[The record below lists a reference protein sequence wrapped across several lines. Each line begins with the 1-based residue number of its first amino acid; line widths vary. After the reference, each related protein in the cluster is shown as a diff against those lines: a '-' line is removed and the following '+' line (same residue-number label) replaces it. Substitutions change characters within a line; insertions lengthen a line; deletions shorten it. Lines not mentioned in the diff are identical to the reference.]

1 MIPFPL
7 LSTPAPSG
15 DAPWDHLLKPGRYP
29 GTGKTPDGKEIP
41 VIQVVTPENIEAIA
55 TALNRLAADPQW
67 TGLLL
72 DVEHASLGN
81 DGSTAAAAWYRDFE
95 VRPDGLW
102 GRAERTTLGQQ
113 LISGKVY
120 KRLSPVADLQPI
132 PNRKDEYHVIG
143 LNSVGLTNK
152 ANMPALRILAAN
164 RETLDFTPTQPK
176 ESTMLTPDTLKL
188 LGLPEDADAD
198 AINAAISSLAAKA
211 ARADELE
218 AANSEREAED
228 FAEKEKDKFK
238 GGKEAAKTL
247 YAANK
252 AAALAVVE
260 NAVVATPADASPTTV
275 RVLNRQDTRTPRSPV
290 TTGVATP
297 DDDKRAIRVRNRA
310 LEIQKTSGIGF
321 QAAWTRAESEIETT
335 P

>member
-1 MIPFPL
+1 MIPIPL
-7 LSTPAPSG
+7 ISTPAPEG

-29 GTGKTPDGKEIP
+29 GTGKKPDGKEIP
-41 VIQVVTPENIEAIA
+41 VIQIVTPELITQIA
-55 TALNRLAADPQW
+55 TALNRKASDADW

-81 DGSTAAAAWYRDFE
+81 DGSTAAAAWYREFD

-102 GRAERTTLGQQ
+102 GKAERTSLGSQ

-120 KRLSPVADLQPI
+120 KRLSPVADLEPV
-132 PNRKDEYHVIG
+132 PNRKDEYYVTG

-164 RETLDFTPTQPK
+164 REPIDFTPTQK
-176 ESTMLTPDTLKL
+176 ESTMLKPETLKA
-188 LGLPEDADAD
+188 LGLAEDADAE
-198 AINAAISSLAAKA
+198 AIDAAITALAAKA

-218 AANSEREAED
+218 AANSDREAEE
-228 FAEKEKDKFK
+228 FGEKEKDKFK
-238 GGKEAAKTL
+238 GGKDAAKSL

-252 AAALAVVE
+252 AAAIAVVE
-260 NAVVATPADASPTTV
+260 NAVVATGSADAATKV
-275 RVLNRQDTRTPRSPV
+275 RVLNREDTRTPKSPV
-290 TTGVATP
+290 TTGVGTP

-310 LEIQKTSGIGF
+310 LEIQKTAGIGF
-321 QAAWTRAESEIETT
+321 QAAWARAENEVETNS
-335 P
+335 